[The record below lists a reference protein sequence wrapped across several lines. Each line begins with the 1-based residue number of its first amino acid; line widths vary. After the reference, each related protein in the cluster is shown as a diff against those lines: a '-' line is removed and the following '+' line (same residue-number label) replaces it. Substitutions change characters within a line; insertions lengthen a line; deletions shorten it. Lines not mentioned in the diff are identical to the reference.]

1 MLAHEKG
8 FQITSHAVGD
18 RGVDII
24 SRAIENALNAIP
36 KNDHRNRIE
45 HCAIINEELLERIK
59 RCLFY
64 TKFIGFSPLPQT
76 DTHTAPEVPRCE
88 LHDIAD
94 AGVLVEPSGV
104 VGAEPDAAMADIR
117 LPLGTDRPRGGM
129 NELTC
134 PGDSQTTDR
143 KSVV

>member
-1 MLAHEKG
+1 MLSDLIMMSAHEKG

-59 RCLFY
+59 RFVAAVLAAFGTGVFRQY
-64 TKFIGFSPLPQT
+64 
-76 DTHTAPEVPRCE
+76 
-88 LHDIAD
+88 
-94 AGVLVEPSGV
+94 AGGQ
-104 VGAEPDAAMADIR
+104 
-117 LPLGTDRPRGGM
+117 
-129 NELTC
+129 C
-134 PGDSQTTDR
+134 
-143 KSVV
+143 